1 MKASRLALGSA
12 QFGSSYGVTNFEGV
26 PSEFELAQLLEIARE
41 NGIDVV
47 DTAPVYGNSEERLG
61 RIGLNGMKI
70 ITKISGLSSVPT
82 DQIPRWMVEQ
92 VGRSLDRLRL
102 SSLYSVL
109 LHDQDALQSAQY
121 EQIVEGLHQIVKQ
134 GLSSKVGLSVYY
146 PEELMRQR
154 ELLEGALV
162 QVPANLFDRRFL
174 GLAVQPPAVPA
185 ELEVHARSAF
195 LQGLL
200 LQAPC
205 DLPPR
210 FRRWLPLFTSF
221 SNWCE
226 LHSTD
231 RMTACLAI
239 FAQYPRIKRIVVGV
253 ARASQLLEILSAFAR
268 SLNTPVFPGCTD
280 DEDLLIPMKWESL
293 QHVKESNESS

>member
-12 QFGSSYGVTNFEGV
+12 QFGSIYGVTNSEGV
-26 PSEFELAQLLEIARE
+26 PSDFELAQLLEVARE

-47 DTAPVYGNSEERLG
+47 DTAPVYGNCEERLG
-61 RIGLNGMKI
+61 RIGLHGMKI
-70 ITKISGLSSVPT
+70 VTKISGLASVPV
-82 DQIPRWMVEQ
+82 DQISRWMVEQ

-109 LHDQDALQSAQY
+109 LHETDVLQDPQR
-121 EQIVEGLHQIVKQ
+121 EQIVEGLQEILTQ

-146 PEELMRQR
+146 PEELMRQS
-154 ELLEGALV
+154 ELLKGALV

-174 GLAVQPPAVPA
+174 GVAVQPPAVPA

-210 FRRWLPLFTSF
+210 FRSWLPLFTSF
-221 SNWCE
+221 SKWCE
-226 LHSTD
+226 LHNTD

-239 FAQYPRIKRIVVGV
+239 FALHPRITRVVVGV
-253 ARASQLLEILSAFAR
+253 AKASQLREVVSAFAR
-268 SLNTPVFPGCTD
+268 SLNTPVFPESTG

-293 QHVKESNESS
+293 QHIKAPNDSL